1 MNFINRYANLFKLA
15 SLVIGVVVFVIRI
28 LYGELNET
36 HVVREITGELR
47 MGGSSFGYVLIVI
60 IILSIISFVIFN
72 ELSKKKN

>member
-15 SLVIGVVVFVIRI
+15 SLVIGVVAFVFRI

-47 MGGSSFGYVLIVI
+47 MGGSSVGYVLISI

>member
-1 MNFINRYANLFKLA
+1 MTFFIKHASFLKWTSLF
-15 SLVIGVVVFVIRI
+15 IGVVAFVFRI

-36 HVVREITGELR
+36 HDVREITGELR
-47 MGGSSFGYVLIVI
+47 MGGSSVGYVLIGI